1 MLQGDA
7 PNRVLLLGEKLSYTD
22 LPRRSMELVFS
33 LPTRPEVSLSILCA
47 QPRFA
52 GPDDGVCS
60 VGDLQLGEDVGNMV
74 AYGSGA

>member
-7 PNRVLLLGEKLSYTD
+7 PNRVLLLCEKLTYTD

-33 LPTRPEVSLSILCA
+33 LLTRPKVSLSVLCA

-52 GPDDGVCS
+52 GPYDGVCP
-60 VGDLQLGEDVGNMV
+60 VGNLQLGEDVGDMV
-74 AYGSGA
+74 AYGPGA